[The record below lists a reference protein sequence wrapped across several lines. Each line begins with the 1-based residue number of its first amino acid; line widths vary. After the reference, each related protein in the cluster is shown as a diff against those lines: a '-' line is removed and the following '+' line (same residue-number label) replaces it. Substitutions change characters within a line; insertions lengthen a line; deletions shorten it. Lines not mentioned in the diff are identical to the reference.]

1 MRFVLRPWGLR
12 SRCES
17 CFDIG
22 PHDSAEWLAGKLRGR
37 EFRNGIVPEWEW
49 LLVWA
54 WLRILFNLR
63 GDVVLYWELLDW
75 A

>member
-1 MRFVLRPWGLR
+1 M
-12 SRCES
+12 
-17 CFDIG
+17 
-22 PHDSAEWLAGKLRGR
+22 

-54 WLRILFNLR
+54 WLRFLLGLR
-63 GDVVLYWELLDW
+63 GVVVLYWELPDW